1 MAFHH
6 LGHDRFAGHSLVA
19 QTVVVSREMPKE
31 VSGNSAAR
39 FLVQLDEG
47 ELGGAIDS
55 HTPTRELA
63 TTRLPDAFGINRVR
77 QQKRP

>member
-1 MAFHH
+1 
-6 LGHDRFAGHSLVA
+6 
-19 QTVVVSREMPKE
+19 MPKE